1 MIKIIDLASVLEE
14 QHQLS
19 KSEAEF
25 FIPLLVDVL
34 TTGLKADK
42 QVKIKGL
49 GTFKVTSVNARES
62 VDVNTGERI
71 IIEGREKIS
80 FTPEPVLRD
89 KVNSPFEQFE
99 TVTVSDDAD
108 FSEIDERYQ
117 QLEEQENA
125 DSSAPVETVL
135 PAEEKQVE
143 VETQDDHEE
152 NLSPELSPEPSSTV
166 NEEVLNDDDAEPLS
180 GNLIEDGV
188 REQEVI
194 EVTPIEETPVVDDQ
208 PVLDDGNVAETT
220 DIISQSPMKENEEKE
235 SLELAELNELNE
247 KNQQLRANLARTQR
261 NQKILIGVVCALL
274 LVACLGVY
282 YIGKQFAARD
292 NRIEHL
298 MTELHAV
305 KQAAQVKENVA
316 GVQGESASENAEVD
330 SEGQDNTSA
339 ADRGYQSTELSDK
352 RVQDEKKEKNAA
364 AKVAS
369 ESEKRDQS
377 HQNSQTIALKY
388 DSDPRIRTGA
398 YDITGVAQTVTVRK
412 GQTLSSIS
420 KTYLGAGMECYMEAV
435 NETKEVKEGDK
446 VKIPALKLKKKSK

>member
-1 MIKIIDLASVLEE
+1 MIKITDLASVLEE

-125 DSSAPVETVL
+125 DSSAPVEPVFS
-135 PAEEKQVE
+135 AEEKQVE
-143 VETQDDHEE
+143 VEPQD
-152 NLSPELSPEPSSTV
+152 NLQGKLSPEPSPEPSSTV
-166 NEEVLNDDDAEPLS
+166 NEEVLNDNDAEPRS

-194 EVTPIEETPVVDDQ
+194 EVPPIEEAPVVDDQ
-208 PVLDDGNVAETT
+208 PIQEERNVIETT
-220 DIISQSPMKENEEKE
+220 DNISQSSMKENEEKE

-247 KNQQLRANLARTQR
+247 KNQLLRANLARTQR
-261 NQKILIGVVCALL
+261 NQKLLIGAVCALL

-305 KQAAQVKENVA
+305 KQAAQVKENVS
-316 GVQGESASENAEVD
+316 GVQGESASENAEID
-330 SEGQDNTSA
+330 SEGQENTSA
-339 ADRGYQSTELSDK
+339 ADRGDQSTELSDN
-352 RVQDEKKEKNAA
+352 VAQDEKQEKDAA

-369 ESEKRDQS
+369 ESVKRDQS
-377 HQNSQTIALKY
+377 HQNSQTMASKY

-412 GQTLSSIS
+412 GQTLTSIS
-420 KTYLGAGMECYMEAV
+420 KTYLGPGMECYIEAV
-435 NETKEVKEGDK
+435 NEKKEVKEGDK
-446 VKIPALKLKKKSK
+446 VKVPALKLKKKSK

>member
-1 MIKIIDLASVLEE
+1 MIKITDLASVLEE
-14 QHQLS
+14 EHQLS

-42 QVKIKGL
+42 QVKIRGL

-99 TVTVSDDAD
+99 TVTVRDDAD

-117 QLEEQENA
+117 QLEEQEN
-125 DSSAPVETVL
+125 DGSSAPVETVL
-135 PAEEKQVE
+135 PTQEKQIE
-143 VETQDDHEE
+143 AEKQDDYQG
-152 NLSPELSPEPSSTV
+152 NPSPEQSHETASTV
-166 NEEVLNDDDAEPLS
+166 NEEVLVTNDTEPLS
-180 GNLIEDGV
+180 DNLIEDGV

-194 EVTPIEETPVVDDQ
+194 EVTPIEEAPVVDDQ
-208 PVLDDGNVAETT
+208 PIQEERNVTETT
-220 DIISQSPMKENEEKE
+220 DNISQSPMTENEEKDA
-235 SLELAELNELNE
+235 LELAELNELNE

-261 NQKILIGVVCALL
+261 NQKLLIGAVCALL
-274 LVACLGVY
+274 LVACFGGY

-316 GVQGESASENAEVD
+316 GVQGESASENASVN
-330 SEGQDNTSA
+330 SEGKENTSA
-339 ADRGYQSTELSDK
+339 ANQSMQSIEQSDN
-352 RVQDEKKEKNAA
+352 VAQDEKQEKDAA

-369 ESEKRDQS
+369 ESAKRAPS
-377 HQNSQTIALKY
+377 HQNSQTKASKY
-388 DSDPRIRTGA
+388 DSDPRVRTGA
-398 YDITGVAQTVTVRK
+398 YVITGVAQTVTVRK
-412 GQTLSSIS
+412 GQTLTSIS
-420 KTYLGAGMECYMEAV
+420 KTYLGPGMECYMEAV
-435 NETKEVKEGDK
+435 NETKEVKEGDQ

>member
-1 MIKIIDLASVLEE
+1 MIKITDLANVLEE

-80 FTPEPVLRD
+80 FTPEPILRD

-117 QLEEQENA
+117 QLEEQEND
-125 DSSAPVETVL
+125 DSSAPVQTVL
-135 PAEEKQVE
+135 PVEEKPVE
-143 VETQDDHEE
+143 VETKDVHQE
-152 NLSPELSPEPSSTV
+152 NPSSEPSPEPASDV
-166 NEEVLNDDDAEPLS
+166 KDEVLNDDDAEPLS
-180 GNLIEDGV
+180 NNLIEDGV

-194 EVTPIEETPVVDDQ
+194 EVMPIEETPEVDDQ
-208 PVLDDGNVAETT
+208 PVLEERNSTEPTNNNLN
-220 DIISQSPMKENEEKE
+220 SPMTENEEKE

-261 NQKILIGVVCALL
+261 NQKLLIGAVCALL

-282 YIGKQFAARD
+282 YIGKQFEARD

-316 GVQGESASENAEVD
+316 GVQGESASENAPID
-330 SEGQDNTSA
+330 SEGQENTSA
-339 ADRGYQSTELSDK
+339 ADRGDQSTEQSDNNF
-352 RVQDEKKEKNAA
+352 QDEKKEKDATANL
-364 AKVAS
+364 AS
-369 ESEKRDQS
+369 KSAKRDQS
-377 HQNSQTIALKY
+377 HQNSQTMASKY
-388 DSDPRIRTGA
+388 DSDPRVRTGA
-398 YDITGVAQTVTVRK
+398 YVITGVAQTVTVRK

-420 KTYLGAGMECYMEAV
+420 KTYLGPGMECYIEAV
-435 NETKEVKEGDK
+435 NEKKEVKEGDQ
-446 VKIPALKLKKKSK
+446 VKIPALQLKKKSK

>member
-1 MIKIIDLASVLEE
+1 MIKITDLASVLEE
-14 QHQLS
+14 QHELS

-89 KVNSPFEQFE
+89 KVNSPFEQFQ

-117 QLEEQENA
+117 HLEEQENA
-125 DSSAPVETVL
+125 DSSASVETVL

-143 VETQDDHEE
+143 VEMQD
-152 NLSPELSPEPSSTV
+152 NLQEKTSPEPSSEPSSNV
-166 NEEVLNDDDAEPLS
+166 NEEVLVTNDTEPRS

-194 EVTPIEETPVVDDQ
+194 EIPPIEEAPVVDDQ
-208 PVLDDGNVAETT
+208 PIQEERNVTETT
-220 DIISQSPMKENEEKE
+220 DNISQSSMKENEEKE
-235 SLELAELNELNE
+235 SLELTELNELNE

-261 NQKILIGVVCALL
+261 NQKILIGAVCALL

-305 KQAAQVKENVA
+305 KQAAQVNENVP
-316 GVQGESASENAEVD
+316 GVQGESASENASID
-330 SEGQDNTSA
+330 SEGQENTSA
-339 ADRGYQSTELSDK
+339 ADRGDQSTELSDK
-352 RVQDEKKEKNAA
+352 RVQDEKKEKDAA

-369 ESEKRDQS
+369 ESAKRDQS
-377 HQNSQTIALKY
+377 HQNSQAMASKY

-412 GQTLSSIS
+412 GQTLTSIS
-420 KTYLGAGMECYMEAV
+420 KTYLGPGMECYMEAV
-435 NETKEVKEGDK
+435 NEKKEVKEGDK

>member
-1 MIKIIDLASVLEE
+1 MIKITDLASVLEE

-99 TVTVSDDAD
+99 TVTVSDDVD

-143 VETQDDHEE
+143 AETQDDYQE
-152 NLSPELSPEPSSTV
+152 NPSPEPSHETASTV
-166 NEEVLNDDDAEPLS
+166 NDEVLNDDDAEPLS

-194 EVTPIEETPVVDDQ
+194 EVTPIEDAPVVDEQ
-208 PVLDDGNVAETT
+208 PVLEEENVTETT
-220 DIISQSPMKENEEKE
+220 DNISQSSMKENEEKE
-235 SLELAELNELNE
+235 SLELTELNDLNE

-261 NQKILIGVVCALL
+261 NQKLLIGAVCALL
-274 LVACLGVY
+274 LVACLGGY
-282 YIGKQFAARD
+282 YIGKQFAVRD

-298 MTELHAV
+298 MAELHDV
-305 KQAAQVKENVA
+305 KQSAQVNGNVA
-316 GVQGESASENAEVD
+316 GVQAESTSENAAVN
-330 SEGQDNTSA
+330 SEGQENTSA
-339 ADRGYQSTELSDK
+339 ANRSEQSTERSDNG
-352 RVQDEKKEKNAA
+352 VQDEKKEKDAA

-369 ESEKRDQS
+369 ESAKRDQS
-377 HQNSQTIALKY
+377 HQNTQTMASKY

-398 YDITGVAQTVTVRK
+398 YVITGVEQTVTVRK
-412 GQTLSSIS
+412 GQTLGSIS
-420 KTYLGAGMECYMEAV
+420 KTYLGPGMECYMEAV
-435 NETKEVKEGDK
+435 NEKKEVKEGDQ

>member
-1 MIKIIDLASVLEE
+1 MIKITDLANVLEE
-14 QHQLS
+14 KHQLS

-135 PAEEKQVE
+135 PVEEKQVE
-143 VETQDDHEE
+143 VEPQD
-152 NLSPELSPEPSSTV
+152 NLQEKPSLEPSPEPSSTV
-166 NEEVLNDDDAEPLS
+166 NEEVLNDNDAEPRS

-194 EVTPIEETPVVDDQ
+194 EVPPIEEAPVVDDQ
-208 PVLDDGNVAETT
+208 PIQEERNVIETT
-220 DIISQSPMKENEEKE
+220 DNISQSSMKENEEKE

-261 NQKILIGVVCALL
+261 NQKLLIGAVCALL

-282 YIGKQFAARD
+282 YIGKQFEARD

-316 GVQGESASENAEVD
+316 GVQGESASENAEID
-330 SEGQDNTSA
+330 SEGQENTSA
-339 ADRGYQSTELSDK
+339 ADRGDQSTELSDN
-352 RVQDEKKEKNAA
+352 VAQDEKQEKDAA

-369 ESEKRDQS
+369 ESVKRDQS
-377 HQNSQTIALKY
+377 HQNSQTMASKY

-412 GQTLSSIS
+412 GQTLTSIS
-420 KTYLGAGMECYMEAV
+420 KTYLGPGMECYMEAV
-435 NETKEVKEGDK
+435 NEKKEVKEGDK

>member
-1 MIKIIDLASVLEE
+1 MIKIADLANVLEE

-99 TVTVSDDAD
+99 TVTVSHDAD

-125 DSSAPVETVL
+125 DSSASVETVL
-135 PAEEKQVE
+135 PSEEKPVE
-143 VETQDDHEE
+143 AETQGNHQE
-152 NLSPELSPEPSSTV
+152 NPSPEPSPEPSSTV
-166 NEEVLNDDDAEPLS
+166 NEEVLNDNDAEPRS

-194 EVTPIEETPVVDDQ
+194 EIPPIEEAPVIDDQ
-208 PVLDDGNVAETT
+208 PIQEERNVTETT
-220 DIISQSPMKENEEKE
+220 DNISQSSMKENEEKK
-235 SLELAELNELNE
+235 SLESAELNELNE
-247 KNQQLRANLARTQR
+247 KNQLLRANLARTQR
-261 NQKILIGVVCALL
+261 NQKLLIGAVCALL

-305 KQAAQVKENVA
+305 KQAAQVKENVS
-316 GVQGESASENAEVD
+316 GVQGESASENASVN
-330 SEGQDNTSA
+330 SEGQENTSA
-339 ADRGYQSTELSDK
+339 ANQSMQSIEQSDNG
-352 RVQDEKKEKNAA
+352 VQDEKKEKDAA

-369 ESEKRDQS
+369 ESAKRDQS
-377 HQNSQTIALKY
+377 HQNSQTMGSKY

-412 GQTLSSIS
+412 GQTLTSIS
-420 KTYLGAGMECYMEAV
+420 KTYLGPGMECYMEAV

>member
-1 MIKIIDLASVLEE
+1 MIKITDLASVLEE

-135 PAEEKQVE
+135 SVEEKQVD
-143 VETQDDHEE
+143 VEPQD
-152 NLSPELSPEPSSTV
+152 NLQEKPSPEPSPEPSSTV
-166 NEEVLNDDDAEPLS
+166 NEEVLNDNDTEPLS
-180 GNLIEDGV
+180 DHLIEDGV

-194 EVTPIEETPVVDDQ
+194 EVTPIEEAPVVDDQ
-208 PVLDDGNVAETT
+208 PIQEERNVTETT
-220 DIISQSPMKENEEKE
+220 DNISQSSMKENEEKK
-235 SLELAELNELNE
+235 SLELTELNELNE
-247 KNQQLRANLARTQR
+247 NNQQLRANLARTQR
-261 NQKILIGVVCALL
+261 NQKLLIGAVCALL

-298 MTELHAV
+298 MAELHAV

-316 GVQGESASENAEVD
+316 GVQGESASENAPID
-330 SEGQDNTSA
+330 SEGQENTSISN
-339 ADRGYQSTELSDK
+339 RGDQSTEQSDNG
-352 RVQDEKKEKNAA
+352 VQDEKKEKDAA

-369 ESEKRDQS
+369 ESAKRAPS
-377 HQNSQTIALKY
+377 HQNNQTMGSKY

-412 GQTLSSIS
+412 GQTLTSIS
-420 KTYLGAGMECYMEAV
+420 KTYLGPGMECYMEAV

>member
-1 MIKIIDLASVLEE
+1 MIKITDLASVLEE

-135 PAEEKQVE
+135 TAEEKQVE

-152 NLSPELSPEPSSTV
+152 NPSPEPSYETASTV
-166 NEEVLNDDDAEPLS
+166 NDEVLNDNDAELRS

-194 EVTPIEETPVVDDQ
+194 EVTPIEETPVVDNQ
-208 PVLDDGNVAETT
+208 PVLDDGNVTETT

-261 NQKILIGVVCALL
+261 NQKILIGAVCALL

-330 SEGQDNTSA
+330 SEGQENMSA
-339 ADRGYQSTELSDK
+339 ADRGDQSTELSDK

-377 HQNSQTIALKY
+377 HQNSQTMASKY

>member
-1 MIKIIDLASVLEE
+1 MIKITDLANVLEE

-80 FTPEPVLRD
+80 FTPESVLRD

-125 DSSAPVETVL
+125 DSSASVETVL
-135 PAEEKQVE
+135 PSEEKPVE
-143 VETQDDHEE
+143 AETQGNHQE
-152 NLSPELSPEPSSTV
+152 NPSPEPSPEPSSTV
-166 NEEVLNDDDAEPLS
+166 NEEVLNDNDAESRS

-194 EVTPIEETPVVDDQ
+194 EVPPIEETPVVDDQ
-208 PVLDDGNVAETT
+208 PIQEERNVTETT
-220 DIISQSPMKENEEKE
+220 DNISQSSMKENEEKE
-235 SLELAELNELNE
+235 SLELTELNKLNE

-261 NQKILIGVVCALL
+261 NQKILIGAVCALL

-316 GVQGESASENAEVD
+316 GVQGESASENASVN
-330 SEGQDNTSA
+330 SEGQENTSA
-339 ADRGYQSTELSDK
+339 ADRGDQSTELSDK
-352 RVQDEKKEKNAA
+352 RVQDEKIEKDAA

-369 ESEKRDQS
+369 ESAKRDQS
-377 HQNSQTIALKY
+377 RQNNQTMGSKY

-398 YDITGVAQTVTVRK
+398 YVITGVAQTVTVRK
-412 GQTLSSIS
+412 GQTLTSIS
-420 KTYLGAGMECYMEAV
+420 KTYLGPGMECYMEAV

>member
-1 MIKIIDLASVLEE
+1 MIKITDLASVLEE
-14 QHQLS
+14 QHELS

-117 QLEEQENA
+117 QLEEQEND
-125 DSSAPVETVL
+125 DSSTPVETVL
-135 PAEEKQVE
+135 PTEEKQVE
-143 VETQDDHEE
+143 AEKQDDYQE
-152 NLSPELSPEPSSTV
+152 NPSPEPSYETASTV
-166 NEEVLNDDDAEPLS
+166 NDEVLNEDDAEPLS
-180 GNLIEDGV
+180 NNLIEDGV
-188 REQEVI
+188 FEQEVI

-208 PVLDDGNVAETT
+208 PVLEEENVTETT
-220 DIISQSPMKENEEKE
+220 DIISQSPMNENEEKE
-235 SLELAELNELNE
+235 ALELAELNELNE

-261 NQKILIGVVCALL
+261 NQKLLIGAVCALL

-330 SEGQDNTSA
+330 SEGQENTSA
-339 ADRGYQSTELSDK
+339 ANQREQSTEQSDNG
-352 RVQDEKKEKNAA
+352 VQNEKQEKDAA

-369 ESEKRDQS
+369 ESAKRDQS
-377 HQNSQTIALKY
+377 HQNSQTMGSKY
-388 DSDPRIRTGA
+388 DSDPRVRTGA
-398 YDITGVAQTVTVRK
+398 YVITGVAQTVTVRK
-412 GQTLSSIS
+412 GQTLTSIS
-420 KTYLGAGMECYMEAV
+420 KTYLGPGMECYIEAV
-435 NETKEVKEGDK
+435 NEKKEVKEGDQ

>member
-1 MIKIIDLASVLEE
+1 MIKITDLASVLEE

-34 TTGLKADK
+34 TTGLKTDK

-117 QLEEQENA
+117 QLEEQEN
-125 DSSAPVETVL
+125 DDNSAPVETVL
-135 PAEEKQVE
+135 TAEEKQVE
-143 VETQDDHEE
+143 VEKQDDYQE
-152 NLSPELSPEPSSTV
+152 NPSPEQSHETTATV
-166 NEEVLNDDDAEPLS
+166 NDEVLNENNSEPLS
-180 GNLIEDGV
+180 NNLIEDGV
-188 REQEVI
+188 FEQDVI
-194 EVTPIEETPVVDDQ
+194 EVTPIEDVPVVDDQ
-208 PVLDDGNVAETT
+208 PIQEERNVTETT

-247 KNQQLRANLARTQR
+247 KNQLLRANLARTQR
-261 NQKILIGVVCALL
+261 NQKLLIGAVCALL
-274 LVACLGVY
+274 LVACLGGY
-282 YIGKQFAARD
+282 YIGKQFAVRD

-298 MTELHAV
+298 MAELHDV

-316 GVQGESASENAEVD
+316 GVQGESASENAPID
-330 SEGQDNTSA
+330 SEGQENTSA
-339 ADRGYQSTELSDK
+339 ANRADQSTEQSDN
-352 RVQDEKKEKNAA
+352 VAHDEKQEKDAA

-369 ESEKRDQS
+369 ESVKRDQS
-377 HQNSQTIALKY
+377 HQNNQTMASKY

-412 GQTLSSIS
+412 GQTLTSIS
-420 KTYLGAGMECYMEAV
+420 KTYLGPGMECYMEAV
-435 NETKEVKEGDK
+435 NEKKEVKEGDQ

>member
-1 MIKIIDLASVLEE
+1 MIKITDLASVLEE

-117 QLEEQENA
+117 QLEEQEN
-125 DSSAPVETVL
+125 DDNSEPVEPVL
-135 PAEEKQVE
+135 PTEEKQVK
-143 VETQDDHEE
+143 VEPQE
-152 NLSPELSPEPSSTV
+152 NLQEKPSPEPSQETVSTV
-166 NEEVLNDDDAEPLS
+166 KDEVLSDDDAEPLS
-180 GNLIEDGV
+180 NNLIEDGV
-188 REQEVI
+188 FEQEVI
-194 EVTPIEETPVVDDQ
+194 EVTPIEETSVVDDQ
-208 PVLDDGNVAETT
+208 PVLEERNSTEPANNN
-220 DIISQSPMKENEEKE
+220 SNSPMTESEEKE

-261 NQKILIGVVCALL
+261 NQKILIGAVCALL

-298 MTELHAV
+298 MAELHDV
-305 KQAAQVKENVA
+305 KQAAQVNENVA
-316 GVQGESASENAEVD
+316 GVQGESTAENAAVN
-330 SEGQDNTSA
+330 SEGQEDTSIS
-339 ADRGYQSTELSDK
+339 DRGDQSTEPSDK
-352 RVQDEKKEKNAA
+352 RVQDEKKEKDAA
-364 AKVAS
+364 ANVAS
-369 ESEKRDQS
+369 ESAKREQS
-377 HQNSQTIALKY
+377 HQNSQTMASKY
-388 DSDPRIRTGA
+388 DSDPRVRTGA
-398 YDITGVAQTVTVRK
+398 YVITGVAQTVTVRK

-420 KTYLGAGMECYMEAV
+420 KTYLGPGMECYMEAV

>member
-1 MIKIIDLASVLEE
+1 MIKITDLASVLEE

-152 NLSPELSPEPSSTV
+152 NPSPELSPEPSSTV

-339 ADRGYQSTELSDK
+339 ADRGDQSTELSDK
-352 RVQDEKKEKNAA
+352 RVQDEKKEKNAGA
-364 AKVAS
+364 DVAS
-369 ESEKRDQS
+369 ESAKHDQS
-377 HQNSQTIALKY
+377 HQNSQTMASKY

-398 YDITGVAQTVTVRK
+398 YDITGVEQTVTVRK
-412 GQTLSSIS
+412 GQTLGSIS

>member
-1 MIKIIDLASVLEE
+1 MIKITDLASVLEE
-14 QHQLS
+14 QHELS

-42 QVKIKGL
+42 QVKIRGL

-99 TVTVSDDAD
+99 TVTVSDDID

-135 PAEEKQVE
+135 TAEEKQVE
-143 VETQDDHEE
+143 AEPQD
-152 NLSPELSPEPSSTV
+152 NLQEKTSPEPSPEPSSTV
-166 NEEVLNDDDAEPLS
+166 NEEMLVANDTEPLS
-180 GNLIEDGV
+180 DNLIEDGV

-194 EVTPIEETPVVDDQ
+194 EVPPIEETSVVDDQ
-208 PVLDDGNVAETT
+208 PTQEETNVTETT
-220 DIISQSPMKENEEKE
+220 DNTSQLPMKENEEKE
-235 SLELAELNELNE
+235 SLELTELNELNE
-247 KNQQLRANLARTQR
+247 KNQLLRANLARTQR
-261 NQKILIGVVCALL
+261 NQKLLIGAVCALL
-274 LVACLGVY
+274 LVACLGGY
-282 YIGKQFAARD
+282 YIGKQFVVRD

-298 MTELHAV
+298 MAELHAV
-305 KQAAQVKENVA
+305 KQAAQVNENVA
-316 GVQGESASENAEVD
+316 GIQGESTSENAAVD
-330 SEGQDNTSA
+330 NEGQENTSA
-339 ADRGYQSTELSDK
+339 ADQRDQSTEQSDK
-352 RVQDEKKEKNAA
+352 RVQEEKQEKDAA

-369 ESEKRDQS
+369 ESAKRDQS
-377 HQNSQTIALKY
+377 HQNSQTMASKY

-398 YDITGVAQTVTVRK
+398 YVITGVAQTVTVRK
-412 GQTLSSIS
+412 GQTLTSIS
-420 KTYLGAGMECYMEAV
+420 KTYLGPGMECYMEAV
-435 NETKEVKEGDK
+435 NEKNEVKEGEK

>member
-1 MIKIIDLASVLEE
+1 MIKITDLANVLEE

-117 QLEEQENA
+117 QLEEQEND

-135 PAEEKQVE
+135 PVEEKQVE
-143 VETQDDHEE
+143 VEPQY
-152 NLSPELSPEPSSTV
+152 NLQEKPSPEPASDV
-166 NEEVLNDDDAEPLS
+166 KNEVLNDDDAEPLS
-180 GNLIEDGV
+180 NNLIEDGV

-194 EVTPIEETPVVDDQ
+194 EVQPIEETPEVDDQ
-208 PVLDDGNVAETT
+208 PIQEERNVIETT
-220 DIISQSPMKENEEKE
+220 DNISQSSMKENEEKE

-261 NQKILIGVVCALL
+261 NQKILIGAVCALL

-305 KQAAQVKENVA
+305 KQAAQVEENVS
-316 GVQGESASENAEVD
+316 GVQSESASENAEVD
-330 SEGQDNTSA
+330 SEGQENTSA
-339 ADRGYQSTELSDK
+339 ADRGDQSTELSDK
-352 RVQDEKKEKNAA
+352 RVQDEKKEKDAA

-369 ESEKRDQS
+369 ESAKRDQS
-377 HQNSQTIALKY
+377 HQNSQTMASKY

-398 YDITGVAQTVTVRK
+398 YVITGVAQTVTVRK
-412 GQTLSSIS
+412 GQTLTSIS
-420 KTYLGAGMECYMEAV
+420 KTYLGPGMECYMEAV

>member
-1 MIKIIDLASVLEE
+1 MIKITDLASVLEE

-19 KSEAEF
+19 KSESEF

-125 DSSAPVETVL
+125 DSSASVETVL
-135 PAEEKQVE
+135 PVEEKQVE
-143 VETQDDHEE
+143 VEPQD
-152 NLSPELSPEPSSTV
+152 NLQEKPSPEQSHETASTM
-166 NEEVLNDDDAEPLS
+166 NEEVLVTNETEPLS
-180 GNLIEDGV
+180 DNLIEDGV

-194 EVTPIEETPVVDDQ
+194 EVTPIEEAPVVDDQ
-208 PVLDDGNVAETT
+208 PIQEERNVTETT
-220 DIISQSPMKENEEKE
+220 DNISQSSMKENEEKE
-235 SLELAELNELNE
+235 SLESAELNELNE

-261 NQKILIGVVCALL
+261 NQKLLIGAVCALL

-316 GVQGESASENAEVD
+316 GVQGESASENASVN
-330 SEGQDNTSA
+330 SEGQENTSIS
-339 ADRGYQSTELSDK
+339 DRGDQSTELSDK
-352 RVQDEKKEKNAA
+352 RVQDEKKEKDAA

-369 ESEKRDQS
+369 ESAKRDQS
-377 HQNSQTIALKY
+377 HQNSQTMASKY

-398 YDITGVAQTVTVRK
+398 YVITGVAQTVTVRK
-412 GQTLSSIS
+412 GQTLTSIS
-420 KTYLGAGMECYMEAV
+420 KTYLGPGMECYMEAV
-435 NETKEVKEGDK
+435 NEKKEVKEGDK

>member
-1 MIKIIDLASVLEE
+1 MIKITDLASVLEE

-152 NLSPELSPEPSSTV
+152 NPSPELSPEPSSTV

-339 ADRGYQSTELSDK
+339 ADRGDQSTELSDK
-352 RVQDEKKEKNAA
+352 RVQDEKKEKNAGA
-364 AKVAS
+364 DVAS
-369 ESEKRDQS
+369 ESAKHDQS
-377 HQNSQTIALKY
+377 HQNSQTMASKY

-398 YDITGVAQTVTVRK
+398 YDITGVEQTVTVRK

>member
-1 MIKIIDLASVLEE
+1 MIKITDLANVLEE

-117 QLEEQENA
+117 QLEEQEND

-152 NLSPELSPEPSSTV
+152 NPSPEPSPEPSSTV
-166 NEEVLNDDDAEPLS
+166 NEQVLNDNDAEPRS

-194 EVTPIEETPVVDDQ
+194 VVPPIEEAPVVDDPPIQ
-208 PVLDDGNVAETT
+208 EEGNVTETT
-220 DIISQSPMKENEEKE
+220 DNISQSPMKENEEKE

-261 NQKILIGVVCALL
+261 NQKLLIGAVCALL
-274 LVACLGVY
+274 LVACLGIY

-305 KQAAQVKENVA
+305 KQAAQVNENVA
-316 GVQGESASENAEVD
+316 GVQAESTSENAAVN
-330 SEGQDNTSA
+330 SEGQENTSA
-339 ADRGYQSTELSDK
+339 ANQSMQSIEQSDNG
-352 RVQDEKKEKNAA
+352 VQNEKKEKNAA
-364 AKVAS
+364 ANVAS
-369 ESEKRDQS
+369 ESAKHDQL
-377 HQNSQTIALKY
+377 HQNSQTMASKY

-412 GQTLSSIS
+412 GQTLTSIS
-420 KTYLGAGMECYMEAV
+420 KTYLGPGMECYMEAV
-435 NETKEVKEGDK
+435 NETKEVKEGDQ

>member
-1 MIKIIDLASVLEE
+1 MIKITDLASVLEE
-14 QHQLS
+14 QHELS

-42 QVKIKGL
+42 QVKIRGL

-135 PAEEKQVE
+135 PVEEKQVE
-143 VETQDDHEE
+143 VEPQD
-152 NLSPELSPEPSSTV
+152 NLQEKPSPVPSPEPSSTV
-166 NEEVLNDDDAEPLS
+166 NEEVLVTNDTEPRS
-180 GNLIEDGV
+180 GNLIEDSV

-194 EVTPIEETPVVDDQ
+194 EIPPTEEAPVVDDQ
-208 PVLDDGNVAETT
+208 PIQEERNVTETT
-220 DIISQSPMKENEEKE
+220 DNISQSSMKENEEKK
-235 SLELAELNELNE
+235 SLELTELNELNE
-247 KNQQLRANLARTQR
+247 NNQQLRANLARTQR
-261 NQKILIGVVCALL
+261 NQKLLIGVVCALL

-298 MTELHAV
+298 MAELHAV

-316 GVQGESASENAEVD
+316 GVQGESASENAPID
-330 SEGQDNTSA
+330 SEGQENTSISN
-339 ADRGYQSTELSDK
+339 RGDQSTEQSDNG
-352 RVQDEKKEKNAA
+352 VQDEKKEKDAA

-369 ESEKRDQS
+369 ESAKRAPS
-377 HQNSQTIALKY
+377 HQNNQTMGSKY

-412 GQTLSSIS
+412 GQTLTSIS
-420 KTYLGAGMECYMEAV
+420 KTYLGPGMECYMEAV

>member
-80 FTPEPVLRD
+80 FTPESVLRD

-125 DSSAPVETVL
+125 DSSAPVVTVL
-135 PAEEKQVE
+135 TTEEKQVE
-143 VETQDDHEE
+143 VEKQDDYQE
-152 NLSPELSPEPSSTV
+152 NPSPEQSHETAATV
-166 NEEVLNDDDAEPLS
+166 NDEVLNDDDAEPLS

-194 EVTPIEETPVVDDQ
+194 EIPPIEEAPVVDDQ
-208 PVLDDGNVAETT
+208 PIQEERNVTETT
-220 DIISQSPMKENEEKE
+220 DNISQSPMTENEEKE

-316 GVQGESASENAEVD
+316 GVQGESASENAAVN
-330 SEGQDNTSA
+330 SEGQEYTSA
-339 ADRGYQSTELSDK
+339 ANQREQSTEQSDK
-352 RVQDEKKEKNAA
+352 RVQDEKKEKDAA
-364 AKVAS
+364 TKVAS
-369 ESEKRDQS
+369 ESAKHDQS
-377 HQNSQTIALKY
+377 HQNSQTMASKY

-398 YDITGVAQTVTVRK
+398 YDITGVEQTVTVRK

>member
-1 MIKIIDLASVLEE
+1 MIKITDLASVLEE

-125 DSSAPVETVL
+125 DSSASVEPVL
-135 PAEEKQVE
+135 PTEEKQVD
-143 VETQDDHEE
+143 VEPQD
-152 NLSPELSPEPSSTV
+152 NLQEKPLPDPSPEPASNV
-166 NEEVLNDDDAEPLS
+166 NEEVLVHNDAEPLS
-180 GNLIEDGV
+180 DNLIEDGV

-194 EVTPIEETPVVDDQ
+194 EVMPIEETPEVDDQ
-208 PVLDDGNVAETT
+208 PIQEERNVTETT
-220 DIISQSPMKENEEKE
+220 DNISQSPMTESEEKE

-261 NQKILIGVVCALL
+261 NQKMLIGAVCALL
-274 LVACLGVY
+274 LVACLGGY

-305 KQAAQVKENVA
+305 KQAAQVKENEA
-316 GVQGESASENAEVD
+316 GVQGESASENAAVD
-330 SEGQDNTSA
+330 SEGQENTSA
-339 ADRGYQSTELSDK
+339 ADRGDQSTEQSDNGG
-352 RVQDEKKEKNAA
+352 QDEKKEKDAA

-369 ESEKRDQS
+369 ESAKRDQS
-377 HQNSQTIALKY
+377 HQNNQTMASKY
-388 DSDPRIRTGA
+388 DSDPRVRTGA
-398 YDITGVAQTVTVRK
+398 YVITGVAQTVTVRK

-420 KTYLGAGMECYMEAV
+420 KTYLGPGMECYMEAV
-435 NETKEVKEGDK
+435 NEKKEVKEGDQ
-446 VKIPALKLKKKSK
+446 VKIPALQLKKKSK

>member
-1 MIKIIDLASVLEE
+1 MIKITDLASVLEE

-117 QLEEQENA
+117 QLEEQEND
-125 DSSAPVETVL
+125 DSSETVEPVL
-135 PAEEKQVE
+135 SVEEKQVN
-143 VETQDDHEE
+143 VEPQD
-152 NLSPELSPEPSSTV
+152 NLQEKSSPEPSPEPSSTV
-166 NEEVLNDDDAEPLS
+166 NEEVLNDNDTEPLS
-180 GNLIEDGV
+180 DNLIEDGV

-194 EVTPIEETPVVDDQ
+194 EVPPIEEAPVVDDQ
-208 PVLDDGNVAETT
+208 PVLEERNSTEPTNNN
-220 DIISQSPMKENEEKE
+220 SNSPMTESEEKE
-235 SLELAELNELNE
+235 SLELTELNELNE

-261 NQKILIGVVCALL
+261 NQKLLIGAVCALL

-282 YIGKQFAARD
+282 YIGRQFAARD

-305 KQAAQVKENVA
+305 KQAAQVKENVS
-316 GVQGESASENAEVD
+316 GVQGESASENAAVD
-330 SEGQDNTSA
+330 SEGQENTSA
-339 ADRGYQSTELSDK
+339 AVHGDQSTELSDK
-352 RVQDEKKEKNAA
+352 RVQDEKKEKDATANL
-364 AKVAS
+364 AS
-369 ESEKRDQS
+369 KSAKRDQS
-377 HQNSQTIALKY
+377 HQNSQTMASKY
-388 DSDPRIRTGA
+388 DSDPRVRTGA
-398 YDITGVAQTVTVRK
+398 YVITGVAQTVTVRK

-420 KTYLGAGMECYMEAV
+420 KTYLGPGMECYMEAV
-435 NETKEVKEGDK
+435 NEKNEVKEGDK
-446 VKIPALKLKKKSK
+446 VKIPELKLKKKSK

>member
-1 MIKIIDLASVLEE
+1 M
-14 QHQLS
+14 
-19 KSEAEF
+19 
-25 FIPLLVDVL
+25 
-34 TTGLKADK
+34 
-42 QVKIKGL
+42 
-49 GTFKVTSVNARES
+49 
-62 VDVNTGERI
+62 
-71 IIEGREKIS
+71 
-80 FTPEPVLRD
+80 
-89 KVNSPFEQFE
+89 
-99 TVTVSDDAD
+99 SDDAD

-125 DSSAPVETVL
+125 DSSASVETVL
-135 PAEEKQVE
+135 PSEEKQVE
-143 VETQDDHEE
+143 VEPQDNLQE
-152 NLSPELSPEPSSTV
+152 NPSPEPSPEPSSTV
-166 NEEVLNDDDAEPLS
+166 NEEVLNDNDAEPRS

-194 EVTPIEETPVVDDQ
+194 EVPPIEEAPVVDDQ
-208 PVLDDGNVAETT
+208 PIQEERNVIETT
-220 DIISQSPMKENEEKE
+220 DNISQSSMKENEEKE

-261 NQKILIGVVCALL
+261 NQKLLIGAVCALL

-305 KQAAQVKENVA
+305 KQAAQVKENVS
-316 GVQGESASENAEVD
+316 GVQGESASENASID
-330 SEGQDNTSA
+330 SEGQENTSA
-339 ADRGYQSTELSDK
+339 ADRGDQSTELSDK
-352 RVQDEKKEKNAA
+352 RVQDEKKEKDAA

-369 ESEKRDQS
+369 ESAKRDQS
-377 HQNSQTIALKY
+377 HQNSQAMASKY

-412 GQTLSSIS
+412 GQTLTSIS
-420 KTYLGAGMECYMEAV
+420 KTYLGPGMECYMEAV
-435 NETKEVKEGDK
+435 NEKKEVKEGDK

>member
-1 MIKIIDLASVLEE
+1 MIKITDLASVLEE

-117 QLEEQENA
+117 QLEEQEND

-135 PAEEKQVE
+135 PTEEKQVE
-143 VETQDDHEE
+143 VEKQDDYQE
-152 NLSPELSPEPSSTV
+152 NPSPEPSPETASTV

-180 GNLIEDGV
+180 NNLIEDGV
-188 REQEVI
+188 FEQEVI

-208 PVLDDGNVAETT
+208 PVLDDGNVTETT

-235 SLELAELNELNE
+235 ALESAELNELNE

-261 NQKILIGVVCALL
+261 NQKLLIGAVCALL
-274 LVACLGVY
+274 LVACLGGY
-282 YIGKQFAARD
+282 YIGKQFAVRD

-298 MTELHAV
+298 MAELHDV
-305 KQAAQVKENVA
+305 KQAAQGNENVA
-316 GVQGESASENAEVD
+316 GVQSEPTSENAEVD
-330 SEGQDNTSA
+330 SEGQENTSVA
-339 ADRGYQSTELSDK
+339 NRSEQSTEQSDNG
-352 RVQDEKKEKNAA
+352 VQNEKQKKDAA

-369 ESEKRDQS
+369 ESAKRDQS
-377 HQNSQTIALKY
+377 RQNNQTMGSKY
-388 DSDPRIRTGA
+388 DSDPRVRTGA
-398 YDITGVAQTVTVRK
+398 YVITGVAQTVTVRK
-412 GQTLSSIS
+412 GQTLTSIS
-420 KTYLGAGMECYMEAV
+420 KTYLGPGMECYIEAV
-435 NETKEVKEGDK
+435 NEKKEVKEGDQ

>member
-1 MIKIIDLASVLEE
+1 MIKITDLANVLEE

-117 QLEEQENA
+117 QLEEQEND

-135 PAEEKQVE
+135 PVEEKQVE
-143 VETQDDHEE
+143 VEPQY
-152 NLSPELSPEPSSTV
+152 NLQEKLSPEPASDV
-166 NEEVLNDDDAEPLS
+166 KNEVLNDDDAEPLS
-180 GNLIEDGV
+180 NNLIEDGV

-194 EVTPIEETPVVDDQ
+194 EVQPIEETPEVDDQ
-208 PVLDDGNVAETT
+208 PIQEERNVIETT
-220 DIISQSPMKENEEKE
+220 DNISQSSMKENEEKE

-261 NQKILIGVVCALL
+261 NQKILIGAVCALL

-305 KQAAQVKENVA
+305 KQAAQVEENVS
-316 GVQGESASENAEVD
+316 GVQSESASENAEVD
-330 SEGQDNTSA
+330 SEGQENTSA
-339 ADRGYQSTELSDK
+339 ADRGDQSTELSDK
-352 RVQDEKKEKNAA
+352 RVQDEKKEKDAA

-369 ESEKRDQS
+369 ESAKRDQS
-377 HQNSQTIALKY
+377 HQNSQTMASKY

-398 YDITGVAQTVTVRK
+398 YVITGVAQTVTVRK
-412 GQTLSSIS
+412 GQTLTSIS
-420 KTYLGAGMECYMEAV
+420 KTYLGPGMECYMEAV

>member
-1 MIKIIDLASVLEE
+1 MIKITDLASVLEE

-125 DSSAPVETVL
+125 DSSASVETVL
-135 PAEEKQVE
+135 PVEEKQVE
-143 VETQDDHEE
+143 VEPQD
-152 NLSPELSPEPSSTV
+152 NLQEKPSPEPSPEPSSTV
-166 NEEVLNDDDAEPLS
+166 NEEVLNDNDAEPRS
-180 GNLIEDGV
+180 DNLIEDGV

-194 EVTPIEETPVVDDQ
+194 EVTPIEESPVVDDQ
-208 PVLDDGNVAETT
+208 PIQEERNVIDTT
-220 DIISQSPMKENEEKE
+220 DNMSQSSMKENEEKE
-235 SLELAELNELNE
+235 ALELAELNELNE

-261 NQKILIGVVCALL
+261 NQKLLIGAVCALL
-274 LVACLGVY
+274 LMACLGVF

-292 NRIEHL
+292 YRIEHL

-316 GVQGESASENAEVD
+316 GVQGESASENAPID
-330 SEGQDNTSA
+330 SEGQENTSA
-339 ADRGYQSTELSDK
+339 ANQSMQSIEQSDNG
-352 RVQDEKKEKNAA
+352 VQDEKKEKDAA
-364 AKVAS
+364 ANVAS
-369 ESEKRDQS
+369 ESAKHDQS
-377 HQNSQTIALKY
+377 HQNSQTMGSKY
-388 DSDPRIRTGA
+388 DSDPRVRTGA
-398 YDITGVAQTVTVRK
+398 YVITGVAQTVTVRK

-420 KTYLGAGMECYMEAV
+420 KTYLGPGMECYMEAV
-435 NETKEVKEGDK
+435 NEKKEVKEGDK

>member
-1 MIKIIDLASVLEE
+1 MIKITDLASVLEE

-135 PAEEKQVE
+135 PVEEKQVE
-143 VETQDDHEE
+143 TETQGNHQE
-152 NLSPELSPEPSSTV
+152 NPSPEPSPEPSSTV
-166 NEEVLNDDDAEPLS
+166 NEEVLNDNDAVPRS

-194 EVTPIEETPVVDDQ
+194 EVTPIEESPVVADQ
-208 PVLDDGNVAETT
+208 PVLEEENSTETKDNV
-220 DIISQSPMKENEEKE
+220 SHSPMEENVEKE

-261 NQKILIGVVCALL
+261 NQKLLIGAVFALL
-274 LVACLGVY
+274 LMACLGVY

-316 GVQGESASENAEVD
+316 DVQGESASENASID
-330 SEGQDNTSA
+330 SEGQENTSA
-339 ADRGYQSTELSDK
+339 ANQSMQSIEQSDNG
-352 RVQDEKKEKNAA
+352 VQDEKKEKDAA

-369 ESEKRDQS
+369 ESAKRALS
-377 HQNSQTIALKY
+377 HQNSQTMASKY
-388 DSDPRIRTGA
+388 DLDPRIRTGA

-412 GQTLSSIS
+412 GQTLTSIS
-420 KTYLGAGMECYMEAV
+420 KTYLGPGMECYMEAV
-435 NETKEVKEGDK
+435 NEKKEVKEGDK
-446 VKIPALKLKKKSK
+446 VKIPALKLKKKPK

>member
-1 MIKIIDLASVLEE
+1 MIKITDLASVLEE

-99 TVTVSDDAD
+99 TVTVSDDVD

-143 VETQDDHEE
+143 AETQDDYQE
-152 NLSPELSPEPSSTV
+152 NPSPEPSHETASTV
-166 NEEVLNDDDAEPLS
+166 NDEVLNDDDAEPLS

-194 EVTPIEETPVVDDQ
+194 EVTPIEDAPVVDEQ
-208 PVLDDGNVAETT
+208 PVLEEENVTETT
-220 DIISQSPMKENEEKE
+220 DNISQSPMKENEEKE
-235 SLELAELNELNE
+235 SLELTELNDLNE

-261 NQKILIGVVCALL
+261 NQKLLIGAVCALL
-274 LVACLGVY
+274 LVACLGGY
-282 YIGKQFAARD
+282 YIGKQFAVRD

-298 MTELHAV
+298 MAELHAV
-305 KQAAQVKENVA
+305 KQAAQGNENVA
-316 GVQGESASENAEVD
+316 GVQGESTAENAAVN
-330 SEGQDNTSA
+330 SEGQEDTSIS
-339 ADRGYQSTELSDK
+339 DRGDQSTEPSDK
-352 RVQDEKKEKNAA
+352 RVQDEKKEKDAA
-364 AKVAS
+364 ANVAS
-369 ESEKRDQS
+369 ESAKREQS
-377 HQNSQTIALKY
+377 HQNNQTMASKY
-388 DSDPRIRTGA
+388 DSDPRVRTGA
-398 YDITGVAQTVTVRK
+398 YVITGVAQTVTVRK

-420 KTYLGAGMECYMEAV
+420 KTYLGPGMECYMEAV
-435 NETKEVKEGDK
+435 NEKNEVKEGEK

>member
-1 MIKIIDLASVLEE
+1 MIKITDLASVLEE

-152 NLSPELSPEPSSTV
+152 NPSPEPSNETASTV
-166 NEEVLNDDDAEPLS
+166 NDEVLNDDDAEPLS

-377 HQNSQTIALKY
+377 HQNSQTMALKY

-398 YDITGVAQTVTVRK
+398 YDITGVEQTVTVRK

>member
-1 MIKIIDLASVLEE
+1 MIKITDLANVLEE

-135 PAEEKQVE
+135 PVEEKQVE
-143 VETQDDHEE
+143 VEPQD
-152 NLSPELSPEPSSTV
+152 NLQEKPSPEPSPEPSSTV
-166 NEEVLNDDDAEPLS
+166 NEEVLVTNDKEPLS
-180 GNLIEDGV
+180 DNFIEDGV

-194 EVTPIEETPVVDDQ
+194 EIPPIEEAPVVDDQ
-208 PVLDDGNVAETT
+208 PIREEGNVTETT
-220 DIISQSPMKENEEKE
+220 DNISQSSMKENEEKE

-247 KNQQLRANLARTQR
+247 KNQLLRANLARTQR
-261 NQKILIGVVCALL
+261 NQKLLIGAVCALL

-316 GVQGESASENAEVD
+316 GVQGKSASENAEVD
-330 SEGQDNTSA
+330 SEGQENTSV
-339 ADRGYQSTELSDK
+339 ADRGDQSTELSDK
-352 RVQDEKKEKNAA
+352 RVQDEKKEKDAA
-364 AKVAS
+364 VKVAS
-369 ESEKRDQS
+369 ESAKRDQS
-377 HQNSQTIALKY
+377 HQNSQTMASKY

-398 YDITGVAQTVTVRK
+398 YVITGVAQTVTVRK
-412 GQTLSSIS
+412 GQTLTSIS
-420 KTYLGAGMECYMEAV
+420 KTYLGPGMECYIEAV
-435 NETKEVKEGDK
+435 NEKKEVKEGDK

>member
-1 MIKIIDLASVLEE
+1 MIKITDLASVLEE

-117 QLEEQENA
+117 QLEEQENV
-125 DSSAPVETVL
+125 DSSASVETVL
-135 PAEEKQVE
+135 PSEEKPVE
-143 VETQDDHEE
+143 AETQGNHQE
-152 NLSPELSPEPSSTV
+152 NPSPEPSPEPSSTV
-166 NEEVLNDDDAEPLS
+166 NEEVLNDNDAEPRS

-208 PVLDDGNVAETT
+208 PIQEERNVTETT
-220 DIISQSPMKENEEKE
+220 DNISQSPMTENKEKE

-261 NQKILIGVVCALL
+261 NQKILIDAVCALL

-316 GVQGESASENAEVD
+316 GVQGESASENAPIN
-330 SEGQDNTSA
+330 SEGQENTSA
-339 ADRGYQSTELSDK
+339 ANQSMQSIEQSDNG
-352 RVQDEKKEKNAA
+352 VQDEKKEKDAA

-369 ESEKRDQS
+369 KSVKRDQS
-377 HQNSQTIALKY
+377 HQNSQTMASKY

-412 GQTLSSIS
+412 GQTLTSIS
-420 KTYLGAGMECYMEAV
+420 KTYLGPGMECYIEAV
-435 NETKEVKEGDK
+435 NEKKEVKEGDQ
-446 VKIPALKLKKKSK
+446 VKIPVLKLKKKSK

>member
-1 MIKIIDLASVLEE
+1 MIKITDLASVLEE

-80 FTPEPVLRD
+80 FTPEPILRD

-143 VETQDDHEE
+143 VEPQD
-152 NLSPELSPEPSSTV
+152 NLQEKPSPEPLPELSSTV
-166 NEEVLNDDDAEPLS
+166 NEEVLNDSDAEPRS

-194 EVTPIEETPVVDDQ
+194 EIPPIEEAPVVDDQ
-208 PVLDDGNVAETT
+208 PIQEERNVTETT
-220 DIISQSPMKENEEKE
+220 DNISQSSMKENEEKE

-261 NQKILIGVVCALL
+261 NQKLLIGAVCALL

-316 GVQGESASENAEVD
+316 GVQGESASENAAVD
-330 SEGQDNTSA
+330 SEGQENTSA
-339 ADRGYQSTELSDK
+339 ADRSEQSTEQSHNG
-352 RVQDEKKEKNAA
+352 VQNEKQEKDAA

-369 ESEKRDQS
+369 ESAKRDQS
-377 HQNSQTIALKY
+377 HQNSQTMASKY

-398 YDITGVAQTVTVRK
+398 YVITGVAQTVTVRK
-412 GQTLSSIS
+412 GQTLTSIS
-420 KTYLGAGMECYMEAV
+420 KTYLGPGMECYIEAV

>member
-1 MIKIIDLASVLEE
+1 MIKITDLASVLEE

-117 QLEEQENA
+117 QLEEQEN
-125 DSSAPVETVL
+125 DDNSETLEPVL
-135 PAEEKQVE
+135 PTEEKQVE
-143 VETQDDHEE
+143 AEKQDDYQE
-152 NLSPELSPEPSSTV
+152 NPSPEQSHETAATV
-166 NEEVLNDDDAEPLS
+166 NEEVLNEDDAESLS
-180 GNLIEDGV
+180 VNLIEDGV

-208 PVLDDGNVAETT
+208 PIQEEGNVTEAT

-235 SLELAELNELNE
+235 ALELAELNELNE

-261 NQKILIGVVCALL
+261 NQKLLIGAVCALL
-274 LVACLGVY
+274 LVACLGGY
-282 YIGKQFAARD
+282 YIGKQFAVRD

-298 MTELHAV
+298 MAELHDV
-305 KQAAQVKENVA
+305 KQAAQETENVA
-316 GVQGESASENAEVD
+316 GVQGESTSENAAAN
-330 SEGQDNTSA
+330 SEGQGNTSA
-339 ADRGYQSTELSDK
+339 ANQREQSTEQSDNG
-352 RVQDEKKEKNAA
+352 VQDEKKAKDAT

-369 ESEKRDQS
+369 ESAKRDQS
-377 HQNSQTIALKY
+377 HQNSQTMASKY
-388 DSDPRIRTGA
+388 DSDPRVRTGA
-398 YDITGVAQTVTVRK
+398 YVITGVAQTVTVRK
-412 GQTLSSIS
+412 GQTLTSIS
-420 KTYLGAGMECYMEAV
+420 KTYLGPGMECYIEAV
-435 NETKEVKEGDK
+435 NEKKEVKEGDQ

>member
-1 MIKIIDLASVLEE
+1 MIKITDLASVLEE

-62 VDVNTGERI
+62 VNVNTGERI

-80 FTPEPVLRD
+80 FTPESVLRD

-117 QLEEQENA
+117 QLEEQEND

-135 PAEEKQVE
+135 PSEEKPVE
-143 VETQDDHEE
+143 AETQDNHQE
-152 NLSPELSPEPSSTV
+152 NPSPEPSPEPSSTV

-194 EVTPIEETPVVDDQ
+194 EVTPIEESPVVADQ
-208 PVLDDGNVAETT
+208 PVLEEENSTETKDNV
-220 DIISQSPMKENEEKE
+220 SHSPVEENEEKE
-235 SLELAELNELNE
+235 SLELTELNELNE

-261 NQKILIGVVCALL
+261 NQKLLIGAVCALL
-274 LVACLGVY
+274 LVACLGGY
-282 YIGKQFAARD
+282 YIGKQFAVRD

-298 MTELHAV
+298 MAELHDV
-305 KQAAQVKENVA
+305 KHAAQGNKNVA
-316 GVQGESASENAEVD
+316 GVQGESASENAPID
-330 SEGQDNTSA
+330 SEGQENTSA
-339 ADRGYQSTELSDK
+339 VDRGDQSTEQSDNG
-352 RVQDEKKEKNAA
+352 VQDEKKEKDAA

-369 ESEKRDQS
+369 ESVKRDQS
-377 HQNSQTIALKY
+377 HQNSQTMASKY
-388 DSDPRIRTGA
+388 DSDPRVRTGA
-398 YDITGVAQTVTVRK
+398 YIITGVAQTVTVRK
-412 GQTLSSIS
+412 GQTLTSIS
-420 KTYLGAGMECYMEAV
+420 KTYLGPGMDCYMEAV
-435 NETKEVKEGDK
+435 NEKKEVKEGDK